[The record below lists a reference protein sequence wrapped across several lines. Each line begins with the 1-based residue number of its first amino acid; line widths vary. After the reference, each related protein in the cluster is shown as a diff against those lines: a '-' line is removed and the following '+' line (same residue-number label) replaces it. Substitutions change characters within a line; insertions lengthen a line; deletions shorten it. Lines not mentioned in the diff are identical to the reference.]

1 MRVGSCH
8 GRMHREATILRRE
21 HGGGLS
27 NMEVAE
33 VEDEVREREG
43 GEVEEVMLSGRRW
56 VGECVEMKVLL
67 LVMRCSRWYS
77 YADRYIAISL
87 IYVSR

>member
-27 NMEVAE
+27 YLEGAD
-33 VEDEVREREG
+33 VEDEVRERKG
-43 GEVEEVMLSGRRW
+43 GEVEEAMLGGGSWSG
-56 VGECVEMKVLL
+56 GCVEMKVWS
-67 LVMRCSRWYS
+67 VG
-77 YADRYIAISL
+77 SL
-87 IYVSR
+87 SG